1 MGRFGGII
9 LPKKLVK
16 QNSNFSMS
24 QKLTTKKYLGWITL
38 ETIFSGIW
46 TWHQGFDCPHCLRPG
61 EIGNLGLFDTSL
73 LIIHAVKLD
82 YYFKNLSLCFL
93 SLLPSFLCMSLTY
106 RIKNSIPHTKH
117 TLRFSTDWD
126 VFRARLPV

>member
-38 ETIFSGIW
+38 ETIFSGI
-46 TWHQGFDCPHCLRPG
+46 
-61 EIGNLGLFDTSL
+61 
-73 LIIHAVKLD
+73 
-82 YYFKNLSLCFL
+82 
-93 SLLPSFLCMSLTY
+93 
-106 RIKNSIPHTKH
+106 
-117 TLRFSTDWD
+117 
-126 VFRARLPV
+126 